1 MMGRLRDE
9 VYDRMW
15 DDSPKRPDMVEEE
28 TTKASKPEL
37 TLSSETI
44 DHVAID
50 SLKWHYKSLVEEP
63 EETHDYFMR
72 LLAFKIVLKY
82 YGVTV

>member
-1 MMGRLRDE
+1 MAM
-9 VYDRMW
+9 
-15 DDSPKRPDMVEEE
+15 
-28 TTKASKPEL
+28 PEI

-63 EETHDYFMR
+63 ENTTDYFMR

-82 YGVTV
+82 YGVNV

>member
-1 MMGRLRDE
+1 MMA
-9 VYDRMW
+9 M
-15 DDSPKRPDMVEEE
+15 
-28 TTKASKPEL
+28 PEL

-50 SLKWHYKSLVEEP
+50 SLKWHYKALVEEP
-63 EETHDYFMR
+63 EETHDYFMK

-82 YGVTV
+82 YGVSV